1 MLFSNWI
8 HTPKKIIAIGF
19 VLSLCFACSPKE
31 ETQGKV
37 EIEGR
42 RDLAGMSNLGKDTQV
57 WKLVEM
63 TGSMVN
69 SQRVGE
75 DMDWQETYE
84 FLPDGNF
91 TKERKQDGKTS
102 AASGKYRIQ
111 TARYGTN
118 LILTYKDDSEIIGT
132 CTGNK
137 EETLIATNNYKL
149 QGTWSACD
157 GPGLTYIQE
166 K

>member
-1 MLFSNWI
+1 MQTSTWI
-8 HTPKKIIAIGF
+8 HTVKIHIAIGF
-19 VLSLCFACSPKE
+19 FLSLCFACSPKA

-42 RDLAGMSNLGKDTQV
+42 KDLAGMSNLGKDTQV

-69 SQRVGE
+69 SQTVGE
-75 DMDWQETYE
+75 NMDWQETYE

-91 TKERKQDGKTS
+91 TKERIQDGKTS
-102 AASGKYRIQ
+102 TATGKYRIQ

-118 LILTYKDDSEIIGT
+118 LILTYKDNSEIIST
-132 CTGNK
+132 CTGTQ

>member
-1 MLFSNWI
+1 M
-8 HTPKKIIAIGF
+8 
-19 VLSLCFACSPKE
+19 LSLCFSCSSE
-31 ETQGKV
+31 AETQEKV

-42 RDLAGMSNLGKDTQV
+42 KDLPGISNLGKKAQV

-69 SQRVGE
+69 SQTVGE
-75 DMDWQETYE
+75 NMEWQETYE
-84 FLPDGNF
+84 FLPDGSFN
-91 TKERKQDGKTS
+91 KERVQDGKTS
-102 AASGKYRIQ
+102 TATGKYRIQ

-118 LILTYKDDSEIIGT
+118 LILTYKDEVEIIST
-132 CTGNK
+132 CTGTK
-137 EETLIATNNYKL
+137 EESLIATNNYKL
-149 QGTWSACD
+149 LGTWSACD